1 MSRQHTFKMWRCNV
15 KELCFWTSRV
25 ALVPGRAP
33 PLVNGNAGTGLL
45 TSDLRRREHVT
56 HPHDLCQY
64 FPNSFISLTASM
76 GSGHSVEARGR
87 PGDGGSARA
96 SVKEGAAHPSAM
108 PTPRDPLMDMHFL
121 PLAWESSLGVKLA
134 LSVPPSPVTG
144 QQTARAITSIAAAGT
159 KDKSPARKKVHR
171 SRVDLKTLLQKSEP
185 LETGPET
192 PRIKTCEEP
201 CELEEA
207 LGADLGAIKETPVR
221 PRRHPKETVW
231 SPLPLL
237 KLAAQAEAP
246 AAQKKELV
254 EWGSPIA
261 PQRRLERQQTAE
273 RSAFDRQ
280 WERAAELHEQPP
292 DQSLFY
298 YAYCLDKV

>member
-1 MSRQHTFKMWRCNV
+1 M
-15 KELCFWTSRV
+15 
-25 ALVPGRAP
+25 
-33 PLVNGNAGTGLL
+33 
-45 TSDLRRREHVT
+45 
-56 HPHDLCQY
+56 
-64 FPNSFISLTASM
+64 
-76 GSGHSVEARGR
+76 
-87 PGDGGSARA
+87 
-96 SVKEGAAHPSAM
+96 
-108 PTPRDPLMDMHFL
+108 MDMHFL

-201 CELEEA
+201 CELDEA

>member
-1 MSRQHTFKMWRCNV
+1 
-15 KELCFWTSRV
+15 
-25 ALVPGRAP
+25 
-33 PLVNGNAGTGLL
+33 
-45 TSDLRRREHVT
+45 
-56 HPHDLCQY
+56 
-64 FPNSFISLTASM
+64 
-76 GSGHSVEARGR
+76 
-87 PGDGGSARA
+87 
-96 SVKEGAAHPSAM
+96 M
-108 PTPRDPLMDMHFL
+108 PTPRDPLMDTHFL

-134 LSVPPSPVTG
+134 LSVPPSPVTR
-144 QQTARAITSIAAAGT
+144 QQTARAVTSIAAGGV

-192 PRIKTCEEP
+192 PRIKTFEEP
-201 CELEEA
+201 CELDEA
-207 LGADLGAIKETPVR
+207 LGADLGAVKETPVR
-221 PRRHPKETVW
+221 PRHHPKETVW

-237 KLAAQAEAP
+237 KLAAQTEAS

-273 RSAFDRQ
+273 RAAFDRQ

-298 YAYCLDKV
+298 YAYCLDKVEGGVLGAGRRCVMECTCALFMTDCACHPLSSTTSAQAGREMEALSVYRAVLDEVPDCWAAAFNVARLLSQSLGASAAEVKRLLEKALAAQLSLIHILTLPTT